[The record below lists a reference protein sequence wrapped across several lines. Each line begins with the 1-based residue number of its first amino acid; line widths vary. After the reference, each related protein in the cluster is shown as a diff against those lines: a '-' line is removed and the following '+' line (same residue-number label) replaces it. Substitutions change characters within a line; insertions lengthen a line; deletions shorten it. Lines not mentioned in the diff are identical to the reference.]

1 MKNLIENQK
10 MNRKNIELYNRIIR
24 SLDGILNEALSE
36 DSKQNEMIKVVAICC
51 NSLGGDN
58 LDLMH
63 FGNDI
68 SLLFRLSEDN
78 QLGKLG
84 GYYYVGPNWNA
95 CKGNELWRRL
105 DNLNNVI
112 GNVEWNYE
120 GVYKLKSYPQPG
132 TVVTAFDMSNNMYH
146 HIRINSAEI
155 PLETIENLFYD
166 KKLSVRRIKG
176 YSTQGVKEFINYLVE
191 HGLLDD
197 GPLYT

>member
-1 MKNLIENQK
+1 

-51 NSLGGDN
+51 NSLDGDN
-58 LDLMH
+58 LDLMT

-68 SLLFRLSEDN
+68 SI
-78 QLGKLG
+78 LGKLG

-120 GVYKLKSYPQPG
+120 GVYKLKSYP
-132 TVVTAFDMSNNMYH
+132 
-146 HIRINSAEI
+146 
-155 PLETIENLFYD
+155 
-166 KKLSVRRIKG
+166 
-176 YSTQGVKEFINYLVE
+176 
-191 HGLLDD
+191 
-197 GPLYT
+197 